1 MRFIIFTFLFL
12 FTATSLADDISD
24 FEIEGISVGESL
36 LNFYTL
42 EEINKK
48 INSYNDKGFMY
59 PSNEFYA
66 ITFKNS
72 ENFLTFDDVQF
83 SLKNNDKSFE

>member
-1 MRFIIFTFLFL
+1 M
-12 FTATSLADDISD
+12 SD

-42 EEINKK
+42 EEINEK
-48 INSYNDKGFMY
+48 INSYNDKGFY

-66 ITFKNS
+66 ITFRNS
-72 ENFLTFDDVQF
+72 KIFNL
-83 SLKNNDKSFE
+83 